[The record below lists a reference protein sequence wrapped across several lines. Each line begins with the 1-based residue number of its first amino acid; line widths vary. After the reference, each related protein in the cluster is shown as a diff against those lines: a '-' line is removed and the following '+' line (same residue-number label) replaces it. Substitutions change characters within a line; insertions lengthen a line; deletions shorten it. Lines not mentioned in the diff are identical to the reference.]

1 VHGAACFVLRASCG
15 VRRAVTMILSALVL
29 TVIAFGVSILTFF
42 AGFGLGTLLMPAFAL
57 FLPVE
62 VAVAATAIVHG
73 ANNVF
78 KVALLARQARRH
90 VVLAFGLPAIAAAIV
105 GAYLLS
111 QLAGDHALGVWYP
124 FGLTATITPVKLV
137 LGALIV
143 VFGLF
148 ELLPPLRALRAPA
161 GWLPLGGILAG
172 FFGGLSG
179 HQGALRAAFLSRVG
193 MSPGEFVAT
202 QSVLGLMVDASRLLV
217 YAVTFLAGSRAA
229 GQAAIPWPLV
239 IVATIGALAGA
250 WVGRS
255 LLPKVTLPRLQLL
268 VGALLIAVGIAL
280 AGGLI

>member
-1 VHGAACFVLRASCG
+1 MIGPSIVL
-15 VRRAVTMILSALVL
+15 AL
-29 TVIAFGVSILTFF
+29 IAFGVSILTFF

-78 KVALLARQARRH
+78 KVALLAKQARRH
-90 VVLAFGLPAIAAAIV
+90 VIVVFGIPAVAAAIV
-105 GAYLLS
+105 GAYLLG
-111 QLAGDHALGVWYP
+111 QLAGQTAMVVWHPLGR
-124 FGLTATITPVKLV
+124 TAAITPVKLV

-148 ELLPPLRALRAPA
+148 ELLPSLRKLRAPA
-161 GWLPLGGILAG
+161 GWLPIGGLLAG

-179 HQGALRAAFLSRVG
+179 HQGALRAAFLSRLG
-193 MSPGEFVAT
+193 MPPSEFVAT

-217 YAVTFLAGSRAA
+217 YTVTFLTGAGTARDA
-229 GQAAIPWPLV
+229 GIPWMLV
-239 IVATIGALAGA
+239 TVATAGALTGA
-250 WVGRS
+250 WVGRA

-268 VGALLIAVGIAL
+268 IGVLLVAIGLALGAGI
-280 AGGLI
+280 I